1 LKAHRFPE
9 PIGEKAM
16 KTSASTARRA
26 VRGLGSRGKTT
37 QIPDEVRSVVLRYAR
52 GARASGQSWSEIAEA
67 VGLSTSA
74 LQRWNRAVPKKV
86 KLKPVVVTDALAS
99 ASRDGLVLA
108 TANGDRLEGLS
119 IDDAIRLVRAL
130 R

>member
-1 LKAHRFPE
+1 LNGDRLPE

-26 VRGLGSRGKTT
+26 VQGLGSRGKTT
-37 QIPDEVRSVVLRYAR
+37 RIPDEVRSVVLRYAR
-52 GARASGQSWSEIAEA
+52 GARASGQSWIEIAEA

-86 KLKPVVVTDALAS
+86 KLKPVVITDALAS
-99 ASRDGLVLA
+99 ASRGDLVLA

-119 IDDAIRLVRAL
+119 VEEAICLVRAL